1 MSQQAS
7 ATTSKFDLLF
17 NGLGLVVI
25 ALAVIVTLANV
36 GPGAW
41 LNDLQASLTGGNY
54 FPMLTMF
61 LLGGALAIPLFAV
74 KALVARAGAR
84 KAQ

>member
-1 MSQQAS
+1 M
-7 ATTSKFDLLF
+7 TTSKLDLLF
-17 NGLGLVVI
+17 NALGLLAI
-25 ALAVIVTLANV
+25 ALAVVATLANV

-61 LLGGALAIPLFAV
+61 LLGGALAIPLFAL
-74 KALVARAGAR
+74 KELVARVGAR
-84 KAQ
+84 KVW